1 MSSIV
6 SDIFPTITHLI
17 FFLNLIIWLVWSQLW
32 HSDLVPCACV
42 LSHVQLFATP
52 WTVDRCQV
60 PLSKG
65 FPKKEYW
72 SGLPF
77 PIPGDLLNPGTELTL
92 PASSELASNFT
103 TETPGKLSGFLTR
116 DQSQAPHTDSVGP

>member
-1 MSSIV
+1 MPSIV
-6 SDIFPTITHLI
+6 SDIFPTITNLI
-17 FFLNLIIWLVWSQLW
+17 FFNLIIWLVWSQLW
-32 HSDLVPCACV
+32 HSDLVSCACM

-60 PLSKG
+60 PLSMG

-77 PIPGDLLNPGTELTL
+77 PLPGDLLNPGTELTSAS
-92 PASSELASNFT
+92 PALASDFT
-103 TETPGKLSGFLTR
+103 TETPGKLSSFLTR
-116 DQSQAPHTDSVGP
+116 DQNQAPYTKSIEP